1 MKDIK
6 VPPSSLA
13 VASAPVH
20 AVSER
25 IRSGNRIGLTI
36 PAYLSEFERSE
47 VTDRVLPRGKFFHL
61 GGERFLIKG
70 VTYGTF
76 GPDAQG
82 HQFPPIERIAAD
94 FASMSEYGIN
104 TVRVYTVPSLA
115 LLDEAGRRGLR
126 VMVGIPWA
134 QHIAFL
140 DDIAVRDSV
149 RRDVLS
155 TVRTL
160 ADHPAVLMFALGNE
174 IPAAIVRW
182 HGRERVQNFLREL
195 YEEAKSA
202 APESTL
208 TYVNFPPTEYLE
220 LPFLDVH
227 SFNVYLHDEANLR
240 KYVARLQH
248 IAGNKPLL
256 MAEAGADSIR
266 HGEEEQARL
275 TAMQLRASFAEG
287 ACGAVAFAW
296 TDEWW
301 RGGFPIENWAFGLV
315 DAARQPKR
323 ALDVVADVF
332 ADAPFSAKEQRAW
345 PKISVIV
352 CAYNAASTLE
362 DCLSSLER
370 LTYPNHE
377 VVIINDGSRDATGEI
392 ARRHPSMRLIDVA
405 NGGLSRARNLGLS
418 EATGEIVVY
427 TDADVR
433 VEPDW
438 LTYLVQPFLN
448 SDVVACGGPNVCPDD
463 DPWLARAV
471 ALSPGGP
478 THVML
483 DDRVAEHIPG
493 CNFAVRRDALLSI
506 GGFNP
511 IYLRAG
517 DDVDVCWRLQARG
530 GKIGFAP
537 AALVWHHHR
546 PSVKAYWRQ
555 QKGYGEGE
563 AWLMP
568 HHPDKF
574 VGGRTVWHGR
584 IYSPLPFIRSLSKTR
599 IDAGVWGTAAF
610 PSVYR
615 PGVHPLSLLPH
626 SPSWKLVSALL
637 LIVGAAAWPAGFV
650 AVSIGCLLS
659 GIAGLAASI
668 APCVRCALITDVRTL
683 PAIPG
688 RSARTSRFMVRS
700 MITWLHFLQP
710 VARAVG
716 WYQGKFAAAE
726 DVATHPA
733 PVVTDRWWP
742 TERDFRHAMRAFI
755 GWPTA
760 TVFWGQSWTTTDAVL
775 MRLVKRLRGL
785 RLSRHIAVDDGW
797 QADRDISVP
806 VGIWAWFDL
815 RAVVEDHGSDR
826 RLLRITDRLRVT
838 PMGGLILSSA
848 IAAIVGVTLAPDA
861 FGGRAN
867 VAVLVVVLGWY
878 ARAMWQLS
886 RTVSGVRHAT
896 VKAADDVQMQLMA
909 AKSSDGAS
917 QPDKLRTKHR

>member
-1 MKDIK
+1 MMDKK
-6 VPPSSLA
+6 VLFRPLDVSA
-13 VASAPVH
+13 ASPTG
-20 AVSER
+20 VSER
-25 IRSGNRIGLTI
+25 LHSSVAHSGLPIQ
-36 PAYLSEFERSE
+36 ASEFERSG

-61 GGERFLIKG
+61 DGQRFLIKG

-82 HQFPPIERIAAD
+82 YQFPPIDRIAAD
-94 FASMSEYGIN
+94 FAAMSEYGIN
-104 TVRVYTVPSLA
+104 TVRVYTVPSPA
-115 LLDEAGRRGLR
+115 LLDEAARRGLR

-140 DDIAVRDSV
+140 DDTVVRKSV
-149 RRDVLS
+149 QRDVLS
-155 TVRTL
+155 TVRSL

-174 IPAAIVRW
+174 IPASIVRW
-182 HGRERVQNFLREL
+182 HGRKRVQSFLRDL

-202 APESTL
+202 APESTF

-256 MAEAGADSIR
+256 LAEAGADSIR
-266 HGEEEQARL
+266 HGQEEQAQL
-275 TAMQLRASFAEG
+275 TAMQIRTSFQEG
-287 ACGAVAFAW
+287 ACGAIAFAW

-301 RGGFPIENWAFGLV
+301 RGGYQIEDWAFGLV
-315 DAARQPKR
+315 DTARKPKR

-332 ADAPFSAKEQRAW
+332 ADAPFSAQEQQRW
-345 PKISVIV
+345 PKISVII

-370 LTYPNHE
+370 LTYPNLE
-377 VVIINDGSRDATGEI
+377 VLIINDGSKDATGEI
-392 ARRHPSMRLIDVA
+392 ARRHPSMRLIEVP

-438 LTYLVQPFLN
+438 LTYLVQPFLT
-448 SDVVACGGPNVCPDD
+448 SDVVACGGPNVCPEDD
-463 DPWLARAV
+463 AWLARAV

-478 THVML
+478 MHVML
-483 DDRVAEHIPG
+483 DDRIAEHVPG
-493 CNFAVRRDALLSI
+493 CNFAVRRDALLAI

-517 DDVDVCWRLQARG
+517 DDVDVCWRLQAQG

-537 AALVWHHHR
+537 SALVWHHHR

-563 AWLMP
+563 AWLIP

-584 IYSPLPFIRSLSKTR
+584 IYSALPFIRSLSKIR
-599 IDAGVWGTAAF
+599 INAGVWGTAAF

-615 PGVHPLSLLPH
+615 PGVHPLSLLPV
-626 SPSWKLVSALL
+626 SPSWVLASMALVVAGALSWPLGLTGLGIACLL
-637 LIVGAAAWPAGFV
+637 LGAAG
-650 AVSIGCLLS
+650 LL
-659 GIAGLAASI
+659 ASI
-668 APCVRCALITDVRTL
+668 APSVRCALNTDVRNL

-688 RSARTSRFMVRS
+688 RSERTSRLMVRS
-700 MITWLHFLQP
+700 VIAWLHFLQP
-710 VARAVG
+710 LAREFG
-716 WYQGKFAAAE
+716 WYQGKFSAAE
-726 DVATHPA
+726 DVASHPA
-733 PVVTDRWWP
+733 PAVTHRWLP
-742 TERDFRHAMRAFI
+742 TERDALHALRVFLGM
-755 GWPTA
+755 PTMM
-760 TVFWGQSWTTTDAVL
+760 VFWGQTWTTTDAVL

-797 QADRDISVP
+797 QIDRDVSLP
-806 VGIWAWFDL
+806 VGMWAWLDL
-815 RAVVEDHGSDR
+815 RAVVEDHGSDK
-826 RLLRITDRLRVT
+826 RLLRVTDRLRVT
-838 PMGGLILSSA
+838 PIGGLIVSCA
-848 IAAIVGVTLAPDA
+848 VAATTWSTALA
-861 FGGRAN
+861 GTIGWRAQ
-867 VAVLVVVLGWY
+867 AVVMVVVLGWFL
-878 ARAMWQLS
+878 RAMWQLS

-896 VKAADDVQMQLMA
+896 AKAAEDLQMQLIPA
-909 AKSSDGAS
+909 RPEGDVEAEGLTA
-917 QPDKLRTKHR
+917 QQR

>member
-1 MKDIK
+1 MDKK
-6 VPPSSLA
+6 VLFGPLDSAASPS
-13 VASAPVH
+13 
-20 AVSER
+20 AVSE
-25 IRSGNRIGLTI
+25 GLYSSTFQDS
-36 PAYLSEFERSE
+36 L
-47 VTDRVLPRGKFFHL
+47 TDRVLPRGKFFHL
-61 GGERFLIKG
+61 DGERFLIKG

-82 HQFPPIERIAAD
+82 YQFPAIDRIAAD
-94 FASMSEYGIN
+94 FAAMSEYGIN
-104 TVRVYTVPSLA
+104 TVRVYTVPSPA
-115 LLDEAGRRGLR
+115 LLDEAARRGLR

-134 QHIAFL
+134 QHVAFL
-140 DDIAVRDSV
+140 DDMAIRKSV
-149 RRDVLS
+149 QRDVLS
-155 TVRTL
+155 TVRSL

-174 IPAAIVRW
+174 IPASIVRW
-182 HGRERVQNFLREL
+182 HGRKRVQNFLRDL

-202 APESTL
+202 APESTF

-256 MAEAGADSIR
+256 LAEAGADSIR
-266 HGEEEQARL
+266 HGQEEQAQL
-275 TAMQLRASFAEG
+275 TAMQIRTSFQEG

-301 RGGFPIENWAFGLV
+301 RGGYQIEDWAFGLV
-315 DAARQPKR
+315 DAARKPKR

-332 ADAPFSAKEQRAW
+332 ADAPFSAQEQQRW
-345 PKISVIV
+345 PKISVII

-370 LTYPNHE
+370 LTYPNLE
-377 VVIINDGSRDATGEI
+377 VLIINDGSKDATGEI
-392 ARRHPSMRLIDVA
+392 ARRHPSMRLIEVP

-438 LTYLVQPFLN
+438 LTYLVQPFLT
-448 SDVVACGGPNVCPDD
+448 SDVVACGGPNVCPED

-478 THVML
+478 MHVML
-483 DDRVAEHIPG
+483 DDRIAEHVPG
-493 CNFAVRRDALLSI
+493 CNFAVRRDALLAI

-517 DDVDVCWRLQARG
+517 DDVDVCWRLQAQG

-537 AALVWHHHR
+537 SALVWHHHR

-563 AWLMP
+563 AWLIP

-584 IYSPLPFIRSLSKTR
+584 IYSALPFIRSLSKIR
-599 IDAGVWGTAAF
+599 INAGVWGTAAF

-615 PGVHPLSLLPH
+615 PGVHPLSLLPV
-626 SPSWKLVSALL
+626 SPSWVLASVALL
-637 LIVGAAAWPAGFV
+637 VAGVASWPLGLTGLGTA
-650 AVSIGCLLS
+650 CLLS
-659 GIAGLAASI
+659 GAAGLMASI
-668 APCVRCALITDVRTL
+668 APCLRCALNTDVRTL

-688 RSARTSRFMVRS
+688 RSERTGRFMVRS
-700 MITWLHFLQP
+700 VIAWLHFLQP
-710 VARAVG
+710 LAREFG

-726 DVATHPA
+726 DVASHPA
-733 PVVTDRWWP
+733 PAVTHRWLPTDRDALHALRVFLGMP
-742 TERDFRHAMRAFI
+742 TMM
-755 GWPTA
+755 
-760 TVFWGQSWTTTDAVL
+760 VFWGQTWTTTDAVL

-797 QADRDISVP
+797 QIDRDVSLP
-806 VGIWAWFDL
+806 VGMWAWLDL
-815 RAVVEDHGSDR
+815 RAVVEDHGSDK
-826 RLLRITDRLRVT
+826 RLLRVTDRLRVT
-838 PMGGLILSSA
+838 PIGGLIVSCA
-848 IAAIVGVTLAPDA
+848 VAATTWSTALA
-861 FGGRAN
+861 GTIGWRAQ
-867 VAVLVVVLGWY
+867 AVVMVVVLGWFL
-878 ARAMWQLS
+878 RAMWQLS

-896 VKAADDVQMQLMA
+896 AKAAEDLQMQLIPA
-909 AKSSDGAS
+909 RPDREVVEADGLTA
-917 QPDKLRTKHR
+917 QQR